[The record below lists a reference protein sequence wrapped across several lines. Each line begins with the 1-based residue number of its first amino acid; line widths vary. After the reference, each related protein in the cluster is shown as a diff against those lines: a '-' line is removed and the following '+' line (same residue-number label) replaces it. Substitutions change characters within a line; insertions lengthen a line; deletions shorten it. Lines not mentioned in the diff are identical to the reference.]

1 MATGCLVYIL
11 GPAKER
17 WKEGSVY
24 RMYTEEDRKIF
35 HNELL
40 LGLWKTQQKSKSS
53 KLIIW
58 VTSILL
64 KVLDEISAVNRDK
77 NVPEFI

>member
-1 MATGCLVYIL
+1 
-11 GPAKER
+11 
-17 WKEGSVY
+17 
-24 RMYTEEDRKIF
+24 MYTEEVRKIF

-40 LGLWKTQQKSKSS
+40 LGLWKTQHKAKSS
-53 KLIIW
+53 KLIIR

-64 KVLDEISAVNRDK
+64 KVLDEISAVNRDQ

>member
-1 MATGCLVYIL
+1 MH
-11 GPAKER
+11 
-17 WKEGSVY
+17 
-24 RMYTEEDRKIF
+24 RMYIEEVRKIF

-40 LGLWKTQQKSKSS
+40 LGLWKTQHKSKSS
-53 KLIIW
+53 KLIIR

-64 KVLDEISAVNRDK
+64 KVLDEISAVNRDQ